1 MRGDPFPGEQNV
13 TTLTDYWVK
22 YGTIDKPIYDIVQNT
37 DYSVSFKFMY
47 TRGDVNGD
55 GVING
60 TDIQYVINLIVSDQ
74 YDVRADVN
82 EDGLVNGTDIQEI
95 INIIVNGQ

>member
-1 MRGDPFPGEQNV
+1 
-13 TTLTDYWVK
+13 
-22 YGTIDKPIYDIVQNT
+22 
-37 DYSVSFKFMY
+37 MY

-55 GVING
+55 GGING